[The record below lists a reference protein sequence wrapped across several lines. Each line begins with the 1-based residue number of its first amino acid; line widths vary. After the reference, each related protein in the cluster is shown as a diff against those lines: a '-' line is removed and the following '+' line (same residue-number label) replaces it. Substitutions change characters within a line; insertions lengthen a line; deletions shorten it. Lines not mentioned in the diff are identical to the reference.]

1 MELKVSNQQTLKILN
16 IISWI
21 IFIGLSIDA
30 GGYIYNTIYTSF
42 FNSNAAQYFWNHL
55 NFSSL
60 YNYDKGYFYAIT
72 FCIILIV
79 LLKAI
84 LFYMIVKIT
93 HKDKLNFSNPFSDEI
108 RKIIFLLSYISFLIG
123 LFCTIGTNNTKW
135 LVNQNVVMPDL
146 HSLIFSGADVWIF
159 MAVVLFVVAQ
169 IFKRGI
175 EIQNENDLTI

>member
-1 MELKVSNQQTLKILN
+1 MELKISNLQILKILN

-55 NFSSL
+55 DFSNL
-60 YNYDKGYFYAIT
+60 YNYDKGYFFAIAI
-72 FCIILIV
+72 CIILIAV
-79 LLKAI
+79 LKSI

-93 HKDKLNFSNPFSDEI
+93 HKDKLNLSNPFSEELGKFVSI
-108 RKIIFLLSYISFLIG
+108 LSYFCFLIG
-123 LFCTIGTNNTKW
+123 LFCVLGANYSEW
-135 LVNQNVVMPDL
+135 LINQNIFMPDL
-146 HSLIFSGADVWIF
+146 HSLKFSGADVWIF
-159 MAVVLFVVAQ
+159 MGVVLFVVAQ